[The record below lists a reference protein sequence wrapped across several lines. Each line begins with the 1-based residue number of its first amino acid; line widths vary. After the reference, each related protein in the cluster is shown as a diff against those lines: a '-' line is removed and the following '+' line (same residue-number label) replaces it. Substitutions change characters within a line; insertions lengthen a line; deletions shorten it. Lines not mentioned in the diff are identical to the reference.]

1 MKPIKSAS
9 KRLVFTVINDIN
21 YDQRMI
27 RICNSL
33 QKSGYDVLL
42 IGKERPDSKALFN
55 QSFATKRLSVKKT
68 EGKLMYAIYW
78 IKLFF
83 YLLFTK
89 ADAFCATD
97 LDSIIPVYWAS
108 FFRRKKRIYDG
119 HELFTEMK
127 EVVTRPNVKK
137 MWDWIEKK
145 YLPRFQHGYTIGP
158 AYASYFKEKYNLNYQ
173 VVRNATVLEEYKRE
187 ESEEKFILYQGAVNE
202 GRCFEQLLPAMALIP
217 YKLIICGR
225 GNYFDKAK
233 EEIKRLHLED
243 RVFLKGYIPP
253 QDLKSYTRK
262 AHIGIT
268 LFDGISLSNQL
279 SMANRYFDY
288 MHAGVPQICMDFKEY
303 QEVNKKYEIAYLIP
317 HPPKKEKIAEGIKK
331 LMEDANYHQKLQEN
345 CKLAREEF
353 NWQNEEKTLI
363 KFYHELFKN

>member
-1 MKPIKSAS
+1 MNQNKGTKR
-9 KRLVFTVINDIN
+9 RLVFTVINDIN

-42 IGKERPDSKALFN
+42 IGKERPDSTALHK
-55 QSFATKRLSVKKT
+55 QAFATKRLAVKQK

-97 LDSIIPVYWAS
+97 LDSIIPIYYAS
-108 FFRRKKRIYDG
+108 LIRRKPRIYDG

-127 EVVTRPNVKK
+127 EVVTRPKVKK

-158 AYASYFKEKYNLNYQ
+158 AYAAYFKEKYNLDFKI
-173 VVRNATVLEEYKRE
+173 VRNATVLEEYKRKE
-187 ESEEKFILYQGAVNE
+187 TNEKFILYQGAVNE
-202 GRCFEQLLPAMALIP
+202 GRCFEQLLPAMKLVP
-217 YKLIICGR
+217 YKLIICGK
-225 GNYFDKAK
+225 GNYFEKAK
-233 EEIKRLHLED
+233 EEIKRLHLEKQ
-243 RVFLKGYIPP
+243 VILKGYIPP
-253 QDLKSYTRK
+253 KELKSFTRK

-268 LFDGISLSNQL
+268 LFDGLSLSNQL

-288 MHAGVPQICMDFKEY
+288 MHAGVPQICMNFKEY
-303 QEVNKKYEIAYLIP
+303 RDVNTKFEIAYLIP
-317 HPPKKEKIAEGIKK
+317 HPPQVEDIAEGLKK
-331 LMEDANYHQKLQEN
+331 LMEDASYHNKLQEN
-345 CKLAREEF
+345 CKLAREEY

-363 KFYHELFKN
+363 KFYHDLFKN